1 MLAAMMLDQM
11 KVIVVIPLLMQVGL
25 MHEYMVIVR
34 TYALILLGLIMLLM
48 LMLRTQIV
56 TMVMV
61 ILAMVMSS
69 EGFIHK

>member
-1 MLAAMMLDQM
+1 MLAAMMLDIM
-11 KVIVVIPLLMQVGL
+11 KVIVVIPLLMQVGR

-56 TMVMV
+56 TMLMM
-61 ILAMVMSS
+61 ILAMVISS
-69 EGFIHK
+69 G